1 MPKLRFG
8 ISSKSLHE
16 TALVILKLTDKLL
29 LLLIQ
34 LRNFHY
40 FITLEWIRCSFE
52 VSFWILSIKIVVIV
66 VAEWDGIWFLTTNSS
81 KFVDKQQIVIY
92 MSI

>member
-16 TALVILKLTDKLL
+16 TALLILKLTDKL

-40 FITLEWIRCSFE
+40 FFTLEWIRCSFE
-52 VSFWILSIKIVVIV
+52 VSFWILSIKIVIV
-66 VAEWDGIWFLTTNSS
+66 VAEWDGLWFLTTNSS
-81 KFVDKQQIVIY
+81 KLVDKQQIVIY